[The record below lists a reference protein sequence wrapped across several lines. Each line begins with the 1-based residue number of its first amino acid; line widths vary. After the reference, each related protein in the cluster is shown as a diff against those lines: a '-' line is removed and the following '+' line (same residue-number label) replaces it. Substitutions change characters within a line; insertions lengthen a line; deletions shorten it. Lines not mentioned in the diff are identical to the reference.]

1 MRKKRTIII
10 RSQTTD
16 MRFQNKQ
23 INPFKNRTIEMMHLQ
38 SDKLNSLKFKNKKLL
53 QVRWLVLRFL
63 CELKC
68 LDLHHS
74 NPLSLRLKQEQPLDL
89 L

>member
-1 MRKKRTIII
+1 MRRKRTIII

-23 INPFKNRTIEMMHLQ
+23 INPYKNRTIEMMHLQ
-38 SDKLNSLKFKNKKLL
+38 SDKFNSLKFKNKKLL
-53 QVRWLVLRFL
+53 QVRWLVLHLL
-63 CELKC
+63 CELKR
-68 LDLHHS
+68 LDLHYS
-74 NPLSLRLKQEQPLDL
+74 SPLSLRLKQEQPLDL